1 MTSLILPQRTLSAR
15 VNTANPSS
23 RQASAPRTGAPGSVS
38 AQPVGY
44 QGLSS
49 FDGARLQGPSANLSG
64 LEHVLSML
72 GELVSSLKGDGAQ
85 GEYPAPDPYD
95 LGDGYA
101 YAPGFP
107 SPEAPPYEEPPAT
120 PYPPE
125 APPQAPPYA
134 PATPHKQPPKRGNE
148 RHERH
153 EQRHERHE
161 QRHEQRHERKVQH
174 HKQAK
179 QGRPDLPTPGPA
191 GKPKVDDDS
200 KKENGVLS
208 GTGLSPL
215 IFDLSGTGLK
225 VREGKRIALDF
236 DGDGVLEAITDLDR
250 GMGLLVFD
258 PRSDEEGFGC
268 RTFGDYTDLSAYG
281 IEGPEQGGHFA
292 NGFDALRAL
301 CEHYELIH
309 ERKQHLDAGDLA
321 FLEEEVGLRMRV
333 DGLLGSDDR
342 RFADLGIS
350 RISIG
355 DARRIQSLRAA
366 EVDGYGN
373 QLMRQSG
380 ATFVLNGVTREYLD
394 IWFNI
399 QARIQPEAERAGL
412 ATSCTFQG

>member
-1 MTSLILPQRTLSAR
+1 
-15 VNTANPSS
+15 
-23 RQASAPRTGAPGSVS
+23 
-38 AQPVGY
+38 
-44 QGLSS
+44 
-49 FDGARLQGPSANLSG
+49 
-64 LEHVLSML
+64 
-72 GELVSSLKGDGAQ
+72 
-85 GEYPAPDPYD
+85 
-95 LGDGYA
+95 
-101 YAPGFP
+101 
-107 SPEAPPYEEPPAT
+107 
-120 PYPPE
+120 
-125 APPQAPPYA
+125 
-134 PATPHKQPPKRGNE
+134 
-148 RHERH
+148 
-153 EQRHERHE
+153 
-161 QRHEQRHERKVQH
+161 
-174 HKQAK
+174 
-179 QGRPDLPTPGPA
+179 
-191 GKPKVDDDS
+191 VDDS
-200 KKENGVLS
+200 PSLGHEITRS
-208 GTGLSPL
+208 MGLSPL
-215 IFDLSGTGLK
+215 IFDLTGTGLK

-281 IEGPEQGGHFA
+281 IEGPEQGERFA

-309 ERKQHLDAGDLA
+309 ERKQSLDAGDLA

-366 EVDGYGN
+366 EVDGFGN
-373 QLMRQSG
+373 QLMRQAG

-399 QARIQPEAERAGL
+399 QARIRPEAERVGS
-412 ATSCTFQG
+412 ATSCTVQS

>member
-1 MTSLILPQRTLSAR
+1 MTSLILPQRSLPAR

-23 RQASAPRTGAPGSVS
+23 RQTSTPRTGASAPAS

-44 QGLSS
+44 QGQST
-49 FDGARLQGPSANLSG
+49 FEGASPPAPGAGLSG
-64 LEHVLSML
+64 LEQVLSML
-72 GELVSSLKGDGAQ
+72 GELVNSLTGDGAQ
-85 GEYPAPDPYD
+85 GEYPGTNPYE
-95 LGDGYA
+95 LGEGYA

-107 SPEAPPYEEPPAT
+107 SPEVPPYEEPPAT

-125 APPQAPPYA
+125 VPPQAPPYA
-134 PATPHKQPPKRGNE
+134 PGTPYQQAPKQGKVHE
-148 RHERH
+148 RPERHDRHEHHERH
-153 EQRHERHE
+153 R
-161 QRHEQRHERKVQH
+161 RKVQH

-179 QGRPDLPTPGPA
+179 QDRPHLPSPGLAGRP
-191 GKPKVDDDS
+191 KVGDDS
-200 KKENGVLS
+200 KKDNGVLS
-208 GTGLSPL
+208 GTGISPL
-215 IFDLSGTGLK
+215 IFDLSGMGLK

-236 DGDGVLEAITDLDR
+236 DGDGVPEAITDLDR

-281 IEGPEQGGHFA
+281 IEGPEAGGTFA

-301 CEHYELIH
+301 CEHFALIH
-309 ERKQHLDAGDLA
+309 ERKQHLDAKDLA

-350 RISIG
+350 RISLG
-355 DARRIQSLRAA
+355 GARQIQTLRTA
-366 EVDGYGN
+366 ERDGFGN
-373 QLMRQSG
+373 QLMRQAG
-380 ATFVLNGVTREYLD
+380 ATFVRNGVTREYLD

-399 QARIQPEAERAGL
+399 QARIRPEAPPAGA
-412 ATSCTFQG
+412 ATLLSFLG